1 MGFETK
7 MKMELMGLN
16 EEEGGFETYRERERE
31 RVKNQRGRE
40 KKRRLVTC
48 AEIVSDD

>member
-16 EEEGGFETYRERERE
+16 EEEGGFETYRERERL
-31 RVKNQRGRE
+31 KNQRGRE

>member
-31 RVKNQRGRE
+31 VEKSTRE
-40 KKRRLVTC
+40 REEAQVSNVRRDCL
-48 AEIVSDD
+48 